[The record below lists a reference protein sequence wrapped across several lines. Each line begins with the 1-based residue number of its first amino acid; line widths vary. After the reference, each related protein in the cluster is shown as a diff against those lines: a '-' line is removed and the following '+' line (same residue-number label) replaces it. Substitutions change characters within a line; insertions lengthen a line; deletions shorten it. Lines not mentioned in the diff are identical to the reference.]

1 MVIVDIIIGRDC
13 LPVLK
18 ITSRFSPNPSR
29 TTAYW
34 SIFLEVYLM
43 PLSNADL
50 SLIINVITMPAI
62 IAITGPPIIGNFLPN
77 SQEGTAMHRH
87 ASMPFQFFL
96 IKSMLILHYIYILV

>member
-1 MVIVDIIIGRDC
+1 
-13 LPVLK
+13 
-18 ITSRFSPNPSR
+18 
-29 TTAYW
+29 
-34 SIFLEVYLM
+34 M